1 MYSFQE
7 WLNEGKFSKAMLG
20 LAMALPPAAYFVAKN
35 EPSVIEPEVTYDI
48 KVVPQEESLYYIV
61 TFNYINARRQDNP
74 SLIRRF
80 KQEAKD
86 AVIDRILDDKGLAF
100 KVGDRTIR
108 TAGINKLEFVE
119 IQLMP
124 ASNKIQ
130 VIMKTGT

>member
-35 EPSVIEPEVTYDI
+35 EPSLIEPEVTYDI
-48 KVVPQEESLYYIV
+48 KVVPQNDELYYVV

-86 AVIDRILDDKGLAF
+86 AVIDKILDDKGLAF
-100 KVGDRTIR
+100 KVGDHTIR
-108 TAGINKLEFVE
+108 TAGINKLEFVD
-119 IQLMP
+119 INLQPTL
-124 ASNKIQ
+124 NKIE
-130 VIMKTGT
+130 VIMKTGS